1 MDETRYIVST
11 PSLFKVDEKFDDP
24 RFMRVRIAV
33 MHSGENRNGT
43 SFSANVIKKAKDTF
57 ANIPV
62 LAYVQKY
69 QDENG
74 NTVMDYKGH
83 EMHME
88 NDAFHEG
95 QQKIIY
101 DERVVGVVPEKNNF
115 EIQHDD
121 TNDADFA
128 VVDALIYRD
137 YGNYVAD
144 ILEDRGGKTDVSAEI
159 FCQDLSVNAES
170 GVIDVGK
177 MVMSGVTL
185 LGEDVTPAM
194 TGANASVF
202 SEDPDERMN
211 QLVNVIKELNES
223 LNHYSAVLTDG
234 NKNPEEGGLKS
245 LKFNELLEK
254 YGKKAEDVTF
264 EYEGLSDE
272 ELEAKFAEAF
282 GESSNSDENEPSVHF
297 EISVGD
303 MKKDFS
309 VSLADKINALYTLVN
324 QMYSTDTD
332 WYKVDVFDD
341 DKYVI
346 MVNYADGKAYKQNYK
361 VRSDDY
367 TLTGDRVPVKAI
379 YVTADE
385 EKKLDDMRA
394 NYSAISTKLG
404 KYEEL
409 PKKDE
414 ILNSEVYSSIAEDPA
429 FIELKN
435 NHFDYSIEE
444 VSAKADEILL
454 NAAKQHKLTYS
465 TTPKNGDDAK
475 PLPPMN
481 HKNKRFGSLFDGI
494 I

>member
-1 MDETRYIVST
+1 MDNFIVST
-11 PSLFKVDEKFDDP
+11 PSLFKVDDTFDDP
-24 RFMRVRIAV
+24 RFMRVRIAA
-33 MHSGENRNGT
+33 MHSGENKNG
-43 SFSANVIKKAKDTF
+43 SAFSTDVIKKAKDTF
-57 ANIPV
+57 ANVPV
-62 LAYVQKY
+62 LAYIETHMNEDGKP
-69 QDENG
+69 
-74 NTVMDYKGH
+74 VMDYTDH
-83 EMHME
+83 AMHIE
-88 NDAFHEG
+88 DDAFHEG
-95 QQKIIY
+95 QQRIIY

-115 EIQHDD
+115 ELQHDD
-121 TNDADFA
+121 KNDVDFA

-159 FCQDLSVNAES
+159 RVDDLSVDAKS
-170 GVIDVGK
+170 GAINVGK
-177 MVMSGVTL
+177 MVMNGVTL
-185 LGEDVTPAM
+185 LGDDFTPAM
-194 TGANASVF
+194 TGANATVF
-202 SEDPDERMN
+202 SENSEDRMN

-223 LNHYSAVLTDG
+223 LDHYSAVLTDG
-234 NKNPEEGGLKS
+234 NKNSEEGGLKS

-361 VRSDDY
+361 VRSDEY

-414 ILNSEVYSSIAEDPA
+414 ILNSEVYFSIAEDPA

-475 PLPPMN
+475 PLPPMS